1 MKTIFGKLIFA
12 APLLA
17 LATNVSAYLPS
28 RTGLVALGCE
38 PNGKAAPVSPSEA
51 LFPES
56 PRKRYVF
63 MRRDDDDGIAEFCMD
78 EIDTEK
84 KMPPHVRRALSAIS
98 LRYLPNM
105 ARPSASRKSPYS
117 APTRRWC
124 WCESRAGDE
133 PLFVYSSARS
143 RCNFGLCDQSKA
155 HTEIQQCFLVL
166 AGRDF
171 VSQYLI
177 SLVPFPDIV
186 SP

>member
-38 PNGKAAPVSPSEA
+38 PNGKTALVSPSEA
-51 LFPES
+51 LFRES

-84 KMPPHVRRALSAIS
+84 KDATTCSTSV
-98 LRYLPNM
+98 
-105 ARPSASRKSPYS
+105 
-117 APTRRWC
+117 
-124 WCESRAGDE
+124 
-133 PLFVYSSARS
+133 
-143 RCNFGLCDQSKA
+143 
-155 HTEIQQCFLVL
+155 
-166 AGRDF
+166 
-171 VSQYLI
+171 VSDLI
-177 SLVPFPDIV
+177 KV
-186 SP
+186 SPQYDSTFGFAEVTVFRSDASMVLVRSSGRGTNRYSCTPAKDPGAILDYVINQKRSQKSQNIF